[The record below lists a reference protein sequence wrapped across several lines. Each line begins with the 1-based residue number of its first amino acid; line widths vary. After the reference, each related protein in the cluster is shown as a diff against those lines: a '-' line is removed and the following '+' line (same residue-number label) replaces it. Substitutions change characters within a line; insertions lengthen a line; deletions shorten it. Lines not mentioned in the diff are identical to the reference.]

1 MIASY
6 NGKFPKTEKS
16 VFLAWNADISG
27 QVRLEENVS
36 VWFSV
41 TIRGDVAPI
50 TIGARTNIQDN
61 SVLHVDST
69 NPLVIGEDVTVGH
82 GVILHGCNVGNACVI
97 GMGAIVLSGSVI
109 GEGSVVA
116 AGALVPEGKTFPP
129 KSLIMGIPGKIVRQ
143 VTEEEIQKNI
153 TAAANYIEKARE
165 TRNNR

>member
-1 MIASY
+1 M
-6 NGKFPKTEKS
+6 
-16 VFLAWNADISG
+16 
-27 QVRLEENVS
+27 
-36 VWFSV
+36 
-41 TIRGDVAPI
+41 
-50 TIGARTNIQDN
+50 
-61 SVLHVDST
+61 LHVDST

-153 TAAANYIEKARE
+153 TAAANYSEKARE